1 MFLNSLKFVIVTA
14 KNPLYGCRYVKS
26 SSVAYSKLKYFYSKL
41 LFIFK
46 PSYWVNN
53 SGFVQQF
60 YIYLIICSYSII
72 LYPFTNFALIQCF
85 IIMEYFLANFVELW
99 HFSSQLWTN

>member
-14 KNPLYGCRYVKS
+14 KNPLYGCRYVTS
-26 SSVAYSKLKYFYSKL
+26 SSVVYSKLKYFYSKL

-46 PSYWVNN
+46 VNN

-72 LYPFTNFALIQCF
+72 LYPFTNFAFIQCF
-85 IIMEYFLANFVELW
+85 IIMKYFLANFVELW